1 MSAVIESEPR
11 SKPAVDETNEE
22 FMLERV
28 PQKARRSWWSQF
40 VIWVGFGYVPTGL
53 IVGGQLA
60 GTAEGGGMPFG
71 DAMLTIVLG
80 QGILLLLTFALGFAA
95 MKTGLNLSLISRFSY
110 GTKGMILPMLIM
122 GLLTLGW
129 FASIVGM
136 VGDIF
141 NAAFGSVTGVV
152 LFNGL
157 SLDFVIFS
165 LIWGAIFT
173 WSAWKG
179 IVALE
184 RISAPAAPFVLIVA
198 IVAAIM
204 MTEEFGGFGNVLAEG
219 STRSGTTMGTGITL
233 IIGAWIAGVI
243 MGVDIFRF
251 AKRASHVLIGAGA
264 CFILTNPLLNIIG
277 YTGSIAT
284 GDPNFISWMVDK
296 GVLFAILGV
305 ILWVVALWTTNMS
318 ELYCNALYVGPAA
331 NAMGFKIS
339 RTKIVI
345 TVGVI
350 GSIMGAFGFYSF
362 FFADFITVLGAA
374 FVPLAG
380 PILADF
386 YVVRR
391 REYTAANVNELPKVR
406 WPGIISFLVGAVLGL
421 VFQYVMPLP
430 GDFPAGLGALIITFA
445 LHIVLSKAMAN
456 RPEQKIVESVD
467 AGMN

>member
-1 MSAVIESEPR
+1 MSALIETGQSI
-11 SKPAVDETNEE
+11 KPAVDETNEE
-22 FMLERV
+22 YMLERV
-28 PQKARRSWWSQF
+28 PQKSRRSWWSQF

-71 DAMLTIVLG
+71 DAVLTIVIG

-136 VGDIF
+136 VGEIF
-141 NAAFGSVTGVV
+141 DSAFGSFTGVV

-157 SLDFVIFS
+157 SLEFVIFS

-204 MTEEFGGFGNVLAEG
+204 MTAEFGGSSNILAEG
-219 STRSGTTMGTGITL
+219 STRSGTSMGTGITL

-251 AKRASHVLIGAGA
+251 AKKASHVLIGAGA

-296 GVLFAILGV
+296 GVFFAILGV

-345 TVGVI
+345 TVGII
-350 GSIMGAFGFYSF
+350 GSILGAFGFYSF

-386 YVVRR
+386 FVVRR
-391 REYTAANVNELPKVR
+391 REYTSANVNELPSVR
-406 WPGIISFLVGAVLGL
+406 WPGIVSFLVGAVLGV

-430 GDFPAGLGALIITFA
+430 GDFPAGLGALIITFV

-456 RPEQKIVESVD
+456 RSEQKLVESVD
-467 AGMN
+467 AGMY